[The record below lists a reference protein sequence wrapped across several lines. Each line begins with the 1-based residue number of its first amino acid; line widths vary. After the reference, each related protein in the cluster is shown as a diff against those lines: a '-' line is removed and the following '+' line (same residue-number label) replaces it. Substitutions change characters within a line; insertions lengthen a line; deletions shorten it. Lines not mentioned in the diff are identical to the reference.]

1 MNVLI
6 IGNILKDVYLKLDE
20 TRNNFET
27 DENGTPWLDL
37 AFNGSTHNFFR
48 RSSIYGG
55 ATVSLE
61 VLNKFGHNAKVVGTR
76 LKYENGE
83 VEPNGQI
90 PAGYRYILCS
100 ENKIA
105 YFSPNEHE
113 KTEWENP
120 TEPIDWLLIDRSAGV
135 TKELLENINNFLSM
149 SSHTRVAMYARENM
163 NEFDRELAGRADL
176 VFSEGEYRETAK
188 SEGSVCEIFK
198 NKIKIG
204 DIEEGWESERMELMT
219 RLTPYSIISATIFS
233 ALLNGRSV
241 REAVKLAKLN
251 AENSSLKGTT
261 TMAKLEEMLEENHDE
276 SLADT
281 DMIAA
286 QMVAPGKGILAADE
300 SGGSIQKKFAQLDIP
315 DDEQHRR
322 DYRNIFLSTPE
333 LEKYVNG
340 VILFEETTHQKA
352 DNGEDF
358 VSFLTAKGIIP
369 GIKVDQGLEDLDG
382 AEPGEKYTKGL
393 EGLPE
398 RLNAFYDQGLRFAKW
413 RAAFEITADTPSD
426 FAITKNC
433 EILAQYAKDCQTA
446 GIVPIVEPEVVHD
459 GDYTIEKCA
468 EVTGKILK
476 QLFVEL
482 DRAGVRLEACIL
494 KCNMVLAGKKYPIQS
509 TPEEVGRATAE
520 VLKANVPEEL
530 AGVVF
535 LSGGQTVEQAT
546 DNLRAVEKNGPFPW
560 PVTFSFARALQDPA
574 LYAWKGD
581 NTNCAEASEA
591 FKKRLIANTEA
602 LEG

>member
-20 TRNNFET
+20 TKNNFEI

-61 VLNKFGHNAKVVGTR
+61 VLNKFGHDAKVVGSR
-76 LKYENGE
+76 LQCENGE
-83 VEPNGQI
+83 VSPNGQM
-90 PAGYRYILCS
+90 PAGYRYILCH

-113 KTEWENP
+113 KTVWENP
-120 TEPIDWLLIDRSAGV
+120 TEPIDWLFIDRSAGV
-135 TKELLENINNFLSM
+135 TKDLLDNINSFLSM
-149 SSHTRVAMYARENM
+149 SSSTRVAMYARENM
-163 NEFDRELAGRADL
+163 NEFDRELASRADL
-176 VFSEGEYRETAK
+176 IFSEGEYHDTKGAE
-188 SEGSVCEIFK
+188 SSVCEIFK
-198 NKIKIG
+198 DRIKLG
-204 DIEEGWESERMELMT
+204 EVEETWQSERLELMT
-219 RLTPYSIISATIFS
+219 RLTLYSIISASIFG

-241 REAVKLAKLN
+241 REAVKFAKLN
-251 AENSSLKGTT
+251 AEGSSLKGTL
-261 TMAKLEEMLEENHDE
+261 TMKKLEEMLSDNHDNM
-276 SLADT
+276 LADT

-286 QMVAPGKGILAADE
+286 QMVAPKKGILAADE

-322 DYRNIFLSTPE
+322 DYRNIFLSTE
-333 LEKYVNG
+333 DLEKYVNG
-340 VILFEETTHQKA
+340 VILFDETTRQKA
-352 DNGEDF
+352 DNGQDF
-358 VSFLTAKGIIP
+358 VSFLTTKGIIP
-369 GIKVDQGLEDLDG
+369 GIKVDQGLEDLEG
-382 AEPGEKYTKGL
+382 AVAGEKYTKGL

-398 RLNAFYDQGLRFAKW
+398 RLNAYYDQGLRFAKW
-413 RAAFEITADTPSD
+413 RAAFEITSKTPSD
-426 FAITKNC
+426 LAIDKNC
-433 EILAQYAKDCQTA
+433 EILAQYAKYCQAA

-459 GDYTIEKCA
+459 GNYTIEKCA

-476 QLFVEL
+476 RLFEEL

-494 KCNMVLAGKKYPIQS
+494 KCNMVLAGKKYPISS

-520 VLKANVPEEL
+520 ILKANVPEAL

-574 LYAWKGD
+574 LYAWKG
-581 NTNCAEASEA
+581 NNANCAAASEA